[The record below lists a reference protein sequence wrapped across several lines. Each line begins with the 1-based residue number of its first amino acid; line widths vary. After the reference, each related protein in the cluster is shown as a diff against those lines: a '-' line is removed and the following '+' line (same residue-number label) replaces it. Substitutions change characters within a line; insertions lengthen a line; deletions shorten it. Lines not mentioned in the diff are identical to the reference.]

1 MDEEKEKRSPEIIL
15 KKNNLKTKLL
25 PSLLMMIGGAV
36 ALFYSLIR
44 GFELTKLLTVVF
56 LALLSFAIL
65 GTIIKSIVDQF
76 NMKMSYSDYF
86 LDDGD
91 LVEKRS
97 GGEEE
102 QK

>member
-1 MDEEKEKRSPEIIL
+1 MDEDKEKLSPEIIL
-15 KKNNLKTKLL
+15 KKNNLKTRLL

-44 GFELTKLLTVVF
+44 GFELTRLLATLF
-56 LALLSFAIL
+56 FSLLAFAIL

-86 LDDGD
+86 IDDGD
-91 LVEKRS
+91 LVEKKS
-97 GGEEE
+97 GQEEE
-102 QK
+102 